1 MTQCRIQLVSLW
13 LAGSGVKANFGLT
26 TDNQVA
32 VALPVNIKEIFKFF
46 FKVSQNELNFTVILL
61 EKKTVN
67 GKRDIFMISGNEK
80 SEMQFDEFKKYHA
93 IWCRIMM
100 ENDIGILS
108 LLLEQIIAHVEE
120 KTNFSLLLT

>member
-1 MTQCRIQLVSLW
+1 
-13 LAGSGVKANFGLT
+13 
-26 TDNQVA
+26 
-32 VALPVNIKEIFKFF
+32 
-46 FKVSQNELNFTVILL
+46 
-61 EKKTVN
+61 
-67 GKRDIFMISGNEK
+67 MISGKEK

-93 IWCRIMM
+93 IRYRIMM

>member
-1 MTQCRIQLVSLW
+1 M
-13 LAGSGVKANFGLT
+13 KDNFGLT

-46 FKVSQNELNFTVILL
+46 FEVSPNGPNFTVILL
-61 EKKTVN
+61 EKKTEN
-67 GKRDIFMISGNEK
+67 GKRDIFMISGKEK
-80 SEMQFDEFKKYHA
+80 SKMQFDELKKYHA
-93 IWCRIMM
+93 LRCRIMM

-108 LLLEQIIAHVEE
+108 SLLEQIIAHVEE

>member
-1 MTQCRIQLVSLW
+1 
-13 LAGSGVKANFGLT
+13 
-26 TDNQVA
+26 
-32 VALPVNIKEIFKFF
+32 
-46 FKVSQNELNFTVILL
+46 
-61 EKKTVN
+61 
-67 GKRDIFMISGNEK
+67 MISGKEK

-93 IWCRIMM
+93 IRCRIMM

>member
-1 MTQCRIQLVSLW
+1 M
-13 LAGSGVKANFGLT
+13 KDNFGLT

-67 GKRDIFMISGNEK
+67 GKRDIFMISGKEM
-80 SEMQFDEFKKYHA
+80 SEMLFDEFKKYHA
-93 IWCRIMM
+93 IRCRIMM